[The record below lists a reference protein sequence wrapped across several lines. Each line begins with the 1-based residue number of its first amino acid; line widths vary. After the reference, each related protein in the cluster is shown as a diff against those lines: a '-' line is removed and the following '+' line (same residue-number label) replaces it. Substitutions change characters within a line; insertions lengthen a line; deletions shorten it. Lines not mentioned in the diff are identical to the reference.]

1 VPIPQETLAFIADLA
16 DELADMA
23 DEQGHELLCHLLRM
37 AVLEAEKS
45 TRAEIDHSST
55 GKRVSYH

>member
-1 VPIPQETLAFIADLA
+1 MPIPQQTLAFIADLA

-45 TRAEIDHSST
+45 TRAEPELSATS
-55 GKRVSYH
+55 KRVSYH